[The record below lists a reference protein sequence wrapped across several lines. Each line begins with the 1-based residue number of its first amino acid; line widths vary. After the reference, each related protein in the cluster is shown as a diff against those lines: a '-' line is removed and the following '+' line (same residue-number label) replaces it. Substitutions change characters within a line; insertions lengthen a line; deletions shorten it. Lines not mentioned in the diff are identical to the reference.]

1 MSKPLNSCIDSS
13 PIPSFGIKKKVFAL
27 KYKWKKFGDATNS
40 NLQEGITKSGD
51 EVFIDFNPDLKKTF
65 FHKSPPRTTSNEKV
79 YYDDITK
86 AFCNPNIQSNEILK
100 LYTKIFKNNDIV
112 KKDIKLLRF
121 IHKIIFTPSYLR
133 YLFFNDIQTITNLY
147 NVKNICVVLMK
158 LEIKKGEPWVMWPD
172 LLVGNFNDYP
182 ANKIFDHKGDYVFT
196 IEFELVEQITD
207 KVCLFSKLP
216 SYFGVDLRNGGI
228 TLTYSEKD
236 KETDY
241 IDANYNWLIDRKYEL
256 KIEKKEKNVI
266 LTIDKFQIFN
276 FKIENFLITSNCT

>member
-1 MSKPLNSCIDSS
+1 
-13 PIPSFGIKKKVFAL
+13 
-27 KYKWKKFGDATNS
+27 
-40 NLQEGITKSGD
+40 
-51 EVFIDFNPDLKKTF
+51 
-65 FHKSPPRTTSNEKV
+65 
-79 YYDDITK
+79 
-86 AFCNPNIQSNEILK
+86 
-100 LYTKIFKNNDIV
+100 
-112 KKDIKLLRF
+112 
-121 IHKIIFTPSYLR
+121 
-133 YLFFNDIQTITNLY
+133 
-147 NVKNICVVLMK
+147 
-158 LEIKKGEPWVMWPD
+158 MWPD

-276 FKIENFLITSNCT
+276 FKFLISVSW